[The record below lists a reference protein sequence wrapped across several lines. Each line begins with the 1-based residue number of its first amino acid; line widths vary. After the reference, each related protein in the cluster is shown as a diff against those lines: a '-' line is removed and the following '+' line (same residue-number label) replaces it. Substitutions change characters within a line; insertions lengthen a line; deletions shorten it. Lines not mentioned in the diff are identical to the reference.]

1 MVTMSKDN
9 SNNNAL
15 SVNKPKFMKSS
26 KGQRYQRS
34 FFLYT
39 LKKSSLITCGLQLLF
54 SQLISLGCN
63 LKHNESKIETNFQ
76 KFSTIKTHLL
86 IYTLHISYNNLN
98 IFFFLF
104 SF

>member
-34 FFLYT
+34 FFSLYI
-39 LKKSSLITCGLQLLF
+39 KKELIDYMWIAAF
-54 SQLISLGCN
+54 IFA
-63 LKHNESKIETNFQ
+63 INFLRMQ
-76 KFSTIKTHLL
+76 P
-86 IYTLHISYNNLN
+86 
-98 IFFFLF
+98 
-104 SF
+104 